1 MKLKQIILLSFVLLL
16 TMFVVACNK
25 NENVD
30 GTLEDLM
37 TKMYEGIPEESLP
50 MMLSNTSITKD
61 NMANYLGTSDIEIKE
76 GLASES
82 MVGSVAHS
90 VVLLRISE
98 NEDVN
103 SVKQIIKDNI
113 NPYKWVCV
121 GVEKVIIENK
131 GNLIIV
137 ILNDNIGEDIRK
149 NFDNL

>member
-82 MVGSVAHS
+82 MVGSGAHS

-113 NPYKWVCV
+113 N
-121 GVEKVIIENK
+121 
-131 GNLIIV
+131 
-137 ILNDNIGEDIRK
+137 
-149 NFDNL
+149 